1 MSKAR
6 TIIYKDTTLDNTG
19 FIIAIEEEKTTGVA
33 IRFLDDDNPVYSS
46 DEQSLI
52 LKEFCEIFFNFLRC

>member
-33 IRFLDDDNPVYSS
+33 IRYLDDDNPVYSS